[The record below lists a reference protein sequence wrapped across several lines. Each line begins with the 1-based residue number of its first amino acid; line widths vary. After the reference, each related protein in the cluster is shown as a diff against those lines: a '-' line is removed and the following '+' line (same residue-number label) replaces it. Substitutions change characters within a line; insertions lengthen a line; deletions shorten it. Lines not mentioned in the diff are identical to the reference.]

1 MNSKWNFC
9 DFSNLSNFSLFI
21 SSLIFDQATF
31 FATVSRYVESYLFG
45 VVVAKWS
52 VGTHRQEGRPF
63 TASSSKWKDNIIS
76 SIGDNLGNVHMLI
89 LLGTLLE
96 TLLENLLE
104 TLVWTQVRTLFE
116 ILLPIM
122 IKNLDKNPVGNPVQ
136 NPVMNPGEN
145 PVGNPVANYDKN
157 PVNNPIEDPCWSTR

>member
-1 MNSKWNFC
+1 M
-9 DFSNLSNFSLFI
+9 
-21 SSLIFDQATF
+21 
-31 FATVSRYVESYLFG
+31 
-45 VVVAKWS
+45 
-52 VGTHRQEGRPF
+52 GTHRQEGRPF

-104 TLVWTQVRTLFE
+104 TLLWTQVRTLFE

-122 IKNLDKNPVGNPVQ
+122 IKILLITLLITLLRTPVGQ
-136 NPVMNPGEN
+136 QDKHMNRTME
-145 PVGNPVANYDKN
+145 
-157 PVNNPIEDPCWSTR
+157 